1 MGTTNSHAMFDYY
14 MYDKNTHELSTWMPQ
29 KVRDDTFHLFN
40 SPRADLHYDI
50 CAYYN
55 MKPAIIFEITVPLIS
70 GLAVF
75 IRCSI

>member
-1 MGTTNSHAMFDYY
+1 
-14 MYDKNTHELSTWMPQ
+14 MPQ

-40 SPRADLHYDI
+40 SPRADLQYDI
-50 CAYYN
+50 CVYYY